1 MTEQTGGLR
10 SHTCGVADAAK
21 LAETISEEHVLTS
34 RAADALAVLL
44 ARCERAETALRETD
58 GMLQQALLEI
68 RPGTRQWQE
77 MTSVGREDVLRDF
90 VLVARRQRRKNSR
103 VLAEAAQPA
112 ERKGSDDRKA

>member
-1 MTEQTGGLR
+1 MPAMT
-10 SHTCGVADAAK
+10 DAAK
-21 LAETISEEHVLTS
+21 LAETISECFDRLVAQDSWETS
-34 RAADALAVLL
+34 HADKGRAALAVLL
-44 ARCERAETALRETD
+44 ARCEHAETALRETD

-77 MTSVGREDVLRDF
+77 MTAVGREDVLRDF

-112 ERKGSDDRKA
+112 ERKGNSDDR